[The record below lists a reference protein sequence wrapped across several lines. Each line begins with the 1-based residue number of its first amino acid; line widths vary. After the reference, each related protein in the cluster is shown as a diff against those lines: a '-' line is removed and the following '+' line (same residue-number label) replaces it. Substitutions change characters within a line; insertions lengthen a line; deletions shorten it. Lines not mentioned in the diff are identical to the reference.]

1 MKESTKNTRSSNE
14 MKGLRLIPKTY
25 EMGTN
30 GPGFNNKQLLYDFN
44 EPASAEKHP
53 TPN

>member
-25 EMGTN
+25 EVGTN
-30 GPGFNNKQLLYDFN
+30 GTGFNNKQLLYYFN
-44 EPASAEKHP
+44 EPASTENHP